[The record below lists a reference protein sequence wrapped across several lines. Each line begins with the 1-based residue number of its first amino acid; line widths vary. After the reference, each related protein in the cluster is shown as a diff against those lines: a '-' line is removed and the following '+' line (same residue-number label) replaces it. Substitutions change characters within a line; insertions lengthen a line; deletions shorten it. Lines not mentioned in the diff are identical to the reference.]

1 MFINLK
7 FSDTIFD
14 LFSDKRN
21 TQNVSDTSKIPSCSF
36 NSLNLQNSKS
46 IIDDVTIVTEP
57 DLHYESE
64 LSFIIP
70 EIKDNEITNSGLPE
84 NELLGE
90 CSKSYNRASMIKTGK
105 IFYLQSFS
113 YQVI

>member
-46 IIDDVTIVTEP
+46 IIDDVTIVSEP

-70 EIKDNEITNSGLPE
+70 EIKDKITNSGLPE
-84 NELLGE
+84 NKFLEE
-90 CSKSYNRASMIKTGK
+90 YSKTYNGASMIKNGK
-105 IFYLQSFS
+105 IFYLQSLT
-113 YQVI
+113 YKH